1 MTTGQHQDNNGTFA
15 GELPPKYAKYSKDK
29 VIVAHCK
36 QVTSVWKINSTF
48 TRLIYLQRSFL
59 SIIFGF

>member
-36 QVTSVWKINSTF
+36 QVTSVWKINS
-48 TRLIYLQRSFL
+48 QD
-59 SIIFGF
+59 